1 MAMMQGY
8 ESTTMP
14 IMYKPEVG
22 QEMPDKRMQTQG
34 MNSNGPATRN
44 GEPARHPVEKLLLDD
59 TRHEEQQEMMAKAI
73 VYGQHA
79 PIRAK
84 MERELLSQF
93 QRLPGLQSSLI
104 GLETVLDMDD
114 TIEFEDIMNLEENS
128 AMPRITGPNRSLHD
142 VMEQRLNMRF

>member
-1 MAMMQGY
+1 
-8 ESTTMP
+8 
-14 IMYKPEVG
+14 
-22 QEMPDKRMQTQG
+22 MQTQG

-44 GEPARHPVEKLLLDD
+44 GEQARHPVEKLLLDD

-93 QRLPGLQSSLI
+93 QRLPGLPSSLV
-104 GLETVLDMDD
+104 GLETVLDIDD
-114 TIEFEDIMNLEENS
+114 TIEFEDIMNLDDV
-128 AMPRITGPNRSLHD
+128 APMPKSVGPNRGLHE